1 MAAEASA
8 ISASVAPCS
17 ASFVR
22 VAVVVMVL
30 VFMRFAMG
38 LRCVRS
44 RWGSADTE
52 GRKPEEGKASV
63 AGGPKK
69 ARTSVPRGLAR
80 KEADA
85 SGDKIEILC
94 VWV

>member
-44 RWGSADTE
+44 RWVFSYTE

-63 AGGPKK
+63 RRWAEKGKNISAPRTRTKRGG
-69 ARTSVPRGLAR
+69 RLRR
-80 KEADA
+80 
-85 SGDKIEILC
+85 
-94 VWV
+94 